1 MNTPRQNQPNLT
13 PLLTVAEVATY
24 LQVSIRTVRRL
35 IASGELEVV
44 RIGRAVRVSEEAL
57 NTLLTQDDKP

>member
-13 PLLTVAEVATY
+13 PLLNVAEVATY

-35 IASGELEVV
+35 IASGELEVI
-44 RIGRAVRVSEEAL
+44 RIGRAVRVSEAAL
-57 NTLLTQDDKP
+57 NTLLT